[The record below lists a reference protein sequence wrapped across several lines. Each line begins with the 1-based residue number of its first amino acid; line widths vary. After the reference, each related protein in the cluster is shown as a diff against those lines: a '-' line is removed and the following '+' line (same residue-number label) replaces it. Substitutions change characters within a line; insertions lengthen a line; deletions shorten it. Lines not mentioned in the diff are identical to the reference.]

1 MSKLVGTEVG
11 EGIVCN
17 VCASAVSRLIVSK
30 DGRDVYQCDDCGVA
44 FTHPQPESLADQYD
58 AAYFDLYRRRRA
70 FRLKRSESR
79 LKRIE
84 LIRPPGRLLDIGCSL
99 GYFVEAAGRRGWQAS
114 GLEISRHAASE
125 AREMGLDVRTGV
137 LEDARYLDESF
148 DCVTMWD
155 VLEHVTDPTR
165 HMIEVRRILTPGGLV
180 VIGTPNLGHVLFRIK
195 RERWRHLKPA
205 EHIFYFN
212 TGGISRLFSNTG
224 FDITH
229 PPLIG
234 GRRFPGA
241 TSAAIASASSRLVQP
256 NDVLTVYGVKNGL
269 EIRAH

>member
-1 MSKLVGTEVG
+1 MSKSVGTEVR

-17 VCASAVSRLIVSK
+17 VCASGVSRVIVSK
-30 DGRDVYQCDDCGVA
+30 DGRDVYQCDDCGLA
-44 FTHPQPESLADQYD
+44 FTHPQPELLADQYD

-70 FRLKRSESR
+70 FRLKRGESR

-99 GYFVEAAGRRGWQAS
+99 GYFVEVAGKRGWKAS
-114 GLEISRHAASE
+114 GLEISPHASAE
-125 AREMGLDVRTGV
+125 ACGMGLDVRTGV
-137 LEDARYLDESF
+137 LEDARYPDESF

-155 VLEHVTDPTR
+155 VLEHVTDPRR
-165 HMIEVRRILTPGGLV
+165 HMIEVRRILAPGGLV
-180 VIGTPNLGHVLFRIK
+180 VIGTPNLGHILFRVR

-212 TGGISRLFSNTG
+212 TAGVSRLLSNTG
-224 FDITH
+224 FDVTC

-241 TSAAIASASSRLVQP
+241 TTAAIASAFSRLVQP
-256 NDVLTVYGVKNGL
+256 NDVLTVYGDKNEL
-269 EIRAH
+269 EIHAH

>member
-1 MSKLVGTEVG
+1 MSKLVGTEVR

-17 VCASAVSRLIVSK
+17 VCASAVSRVIVSK
-30 DGRDVYQCDDCGVA
+30 DGREVYQCDDCGLA

-58 AAYFDLYRRRRA
+58 AAYFDLYRRRRT
-70 FRLKRSESR
+70 FRLKRGESR

-84 LIRPPGRLLDIGCSL
+84 LIAPPGRLLDIGCSL
-99 GYFVEAAGRRGWQAS
+99 GYFVEAAGRRGWPAS
-114 GLEISRHAASE
+114 GLETSQDASAE

-137 LEDARYLDESF
+137 IADVFYPDESL

-155 VLEHVTDPTR
+155 VLEHVHDPTR
-165 HMIEVRRILTPGGLV
+165 HMVEVRRILAPGGLV

-205 EHIFYFN
+205 EHIFYFS
-212 TGGISRLFSNTG
+212 TAGISRLLSNTG
-224 FDITH
+224 FDVTH
-229 PPLIG
+229 PPVIG

-241 TSAAIASASSRLVQP
+241 TTAATASAFSRLVQP
-256 NDVLTVYGVKNGL
+256 NDVLIAYGVKNDI